1 MRAPLLLLRR
11 ARAQLGTLVTLLV
24 LVAAVAAILGTGV
37 GHTRAAG
44 VATVRATLEEAG
56 PTAAGV
62 QIRTR
67 LAEDGAG
74 QDAALRA
81 VLAERFAGVDLDVT
95 RSLRTEPA
103 TAELDTPGP
112 GRPDAQ
118 EAPQLRVV
126 LGELPAVEGDIVVTG
141 ALPGA
146 GEVLAPEQSM
156 EDAGLAPGSE
166 LTLRGTTL
174 TVSGTWRA
182 VDPEARAWF
191 ADPTVAAGVD
201 GTTYGP
207 LLADAATITTTDP
220 APFARWTVYP
230 TPERLTVA
238 DLPVLGSALAGLAH
252 ALDEDAIAVRGLTVE
267 GSLEETVAELEGA
280 TSTAAAVGLVPLA
293 LLAIV
298 SLVAL
303 VQVVRLLG
311 QTRAREVEILVAR
324 GAHPR
329 QVTAWSG
336 LELAV
341 VSLVAAGIGTAVALA
356 VVGRLDGG
364 SAQRPVVLTVG
375 ALVTL
380 AATAGGT
387 LVAGLQARALARRLV
402 ADRSGRLQSAAAVG
416 TVVLAGAAAVLSA
429 WQLLRHGTP
438 LITAEDGTTR
448 ADVLAVLSLGAVLG
462 GLSVLALALLGPLT
476 QVVAAAR
483 SRSRRLAGV
492 LAARQVSRRVRAY
505 AVPLVLIVLAAAST
519 TVAAAFAGATA
530 TQREQV
536 AALSTGTDVRVS
548 VPTGATSRLAE
559 PRALSALPYTELD
572 GVAGAGTVLR
582 SGGTFGELPVAVTA
596 LDTARLG
603 EVVRAPQQIGLAE
616 AAVDLAPTT
625 PPGILVPAGTQTL
638 ELTVRTHVRT
648 PEQTL
653 ADEAQMLEDER
664 QYYVE
669 ELGFTADEADEAL
682 ASTVAR
688 LRRDVTDLR
697 TTLWVLDADGAP
709 SMLALEALTVQ
720 PEGAG
725 GAAVGPEPTEHT
737 LTVPLPGDGEY
748 RIVAVD
754 LDLHRYDVL
763 TELGYEVLGLAAD
776 GTDLPLGEAPWTPV
790 RQPPATELA
799 PAGTIGTSGTVHH
812 DWQLPDPALHLRL
825 VPQPP
830 PAQVPVVISEHLATA
845 ADLDVGDRATVH
857 LRGASIAA
865 TVSDIVLAVPGGLE
879 QDAVLLDLG
888 TLGRYLL
895 GVQDSIL
902 LPGEV
907 WLTLAPPLAG
917 DLDAAR
923 AVAAEARQLAG
934 PQGVVATAGDE
945 LTDSA
950 ASVRETFW
958 IAAAGATL
966 LALTGVAAVTL
977 ALARE
982 RRSEVMVLRALGL
995 PPAAQARSRSA
1006 ELLGV
1011 GALGALLGILAGWA
1025 AAALLVP
1032 TLARAA
1038 ATQSTALPLGSR
1050 VELAPALGLL
1060 AALAVG
1066 LLAVVAVVG
1075 VRVRRQALDAEY
1087 REEVR

>member
-1 MRAPLLLLRR
+1 MRVPFLVLRR

-24 LVAAVAAILGTGV
+24 LVASVAAILGSGV

-44 VATVRATLEEAG
+44 VATVRATLDEAG

-67 LAEDGAG
+67 LAEDGAA

-81 VLAERFAGVDLDVT
+81 VLAQRLDGVDLDVA

-103 TAELDTPGP
+103 TAELGP
-112 GRPDAQ
+112 TEPAVQ
-118 EAPQLRVV
+118 VRVV
-126 LGELPAVEGDIVVTG
+126 LGELPAAEDDIVVTG
-141 ALPGA
+141 ELPGA
-146 GEVLAPEQSM
+146 GEVLVPEQSM
-156 EDAGLAPGSE
+156 ETAGLVPGSE

-182 VDPEARAWF
+182 VDPEARVWF
-191 ADPTVAAGVD
+191 ADPTVASGVD
-201 GTTYGP
+201 GATYGP
-207 LLADAATITTTDP
+207 LLTDAATITATDP
-220 APFARWTVYP
+220 APFVRWTVYP
-230 TPERLTVA
+230 ESARLTVA
-238 DLPVLGSALAGLAH
+238 DLPVLTSALGGLAH
-252 ALDEDAIAVRGLTVE
+252 ALDDDAIAVRGLTVE
-267 GSLEETVAELEGA
+267 GSLDETVAELELA
-280 TSTAAAVGLVPLA
+280 TSTAAAVGLVPVA
-293 LLAIV
+293 LLAII

-329 QVTAWSG
+329 QVTLWSAA
-336 LELAV
+336 ELAV
-341 VSLVAAGIGTAVALA
+341 GAVLAAGVGTAVALA

-364 SAQRPVVLTVG
+364 SAQRAVVIAVG
-375 ALVTL
+375 VLVALV
-380 AATAGGT
+380 ATIGGT
-387 LVAGLQARALARRLV
+387 LVAGLQARSIARRLV
-402 ADRSGRLQSAAAVG
+402 TDRSGRLQSAAAVG

-448 ADVLAVLSLGAVLG
+448 ADALAVVSLGAVLG

-476 QVVAAAR
+476 QVVAAVR
-483 SRSRRLAGV
+483 SRSRGLGGV

-536 AALSTGTDVRVS
+536 AALSAGTDVRVS

-559 PRALSALPYTELD
+559 PRAPSALPYTGLD
-572 GVAGAGTVLR
+572 GVAAAGTVLR
-582 SGGTFGELPVAVTA
+582 AVGTFGELPVAVTA
-596 LDTARLG
+596 LDTAR
-603 EVVRAPQQIGLAE
+603 VAQIVRAPQELGLV
-616 AAVDLAPTT
+616 AAASELAPTT
-625 PPGILVPAGTQTL
+625 SPGVVVPAGTESL
-638 ELTVRTHVRT
+638 ELTARAHLRT
-648 PEQTL
+648 PERTL
-653 ADEAQMLEDER
+653 ADEAEMLENER
-664 QYYVE
+664 RYYVE
-669 ELGFTADEADEAL
+669 ELGFTEDETDDVL
-682 ASTVAR
+682 ASIFEQ
-688 LRRDVTDLR
+688 RRREITDLR
-697 TTLWVLDADGAP
+697 TTLWLLDADGAP
-709 SMLALEALTVQ
+709 SMLVLEALPAQ

-748 RIVAVD
+748 RIIALD
-754 LDLHRYDVL
+754 LDLHRYDVD
-763 TELGYEVLGLAAD
+763 TELGYEVLSLAAD
-776 GTDLPLGEAPWTPV
+776 GTDLPLGDAPWTPV
-790 RQPPATELA
+790 EQPPATELD
-799 PAGTIGTSGTVHH
+799 PAGTIGTTGMVHH

-825 VPQPP
+825 MPE
-830 PAQVPVVISEHLATA
+830 PAPDQVPVVISEHLAA
-845 ADLDVGDRATVH
+845 VADLAAGDRATVH
-857 LRGASIAA
+857 LRGASIDV
-865 TVSDIVLAVPGGLE
+865 TVSDVVLAVPGGLE
-879 QDAVLLDLG
+879 EDAVLLDLA

-907 WLTLAPPLAG
+907 WLTLTEPLVD
-917 DLDAAR
+917 DLDAAGT
-923 AVAAEARQLAG
+923 VAAAAQQVAG
-934 PQGVVATAGDE
+934 PSGVVTVAGDE

-950 ASVRETFW
+950 ASVREIFW

-995 PPAAQARSRSA
+995 PPAAQARSRSG

-1011 GALGALLGILAGWA
+1011 GALGAVLGVLAGWA
-1025 AAALLVP
+1025 GAALLVP

-1038 ATQSTALPLGSR
+1038 ATQSTVLPLGSR
-1050 VELAPALGLL
+1050 IALAPALGLL

-1066 LLAVVAVVG
+1066 LLAVVAVVA